1 MRNIYIFLIGMNI
14 SIEIQVSG
22 RKIFLKMPKN
32 KEDITFVKSIRYSR
46 WIQDHYLWEIPH
58 YPGNLEKLKSY
69 FGSRIKKLSID
80 ASIDTV
86 KSRQQRVPEN
96 ELLAI
101 VTPNK
106 RIKLIFGYIPQLAKF
121 IKTIPY
127 AKWDQSNKWWT
138 IPYSDRFLEEIK
150 FQASQNGLRIK
161 LEKEPRKSGISKV
174 SPKDLAFYKTAPDSY
189 RNKLLEL
196 RYSENT
202 IKTYIPL
209 FEEFINHFSMEDID
223 SLNEKH
229 VIEFSRYLVT
239 ERQVSSSYQNQAIN
253 SIKFYFEKVL
263 GGKRKL
269 YFVERPR
276 KEKTL
281 PVVCS
286 EVEIQKILNEVKN
299 IKHLAILSTIYSAGL
314 RVGELIDLPI
324 HAIDSKRMQIRIEG
338 AKGKKDR
345 YTILSKKLLNLLRVY
360 FRQYKPFYYLFEG
373 MGSTSDTPLRYT
385 SRSIQAIL
393 KKAVKKAGIKKNITV
408 HTLRHS
414 FATHL
419 LENGTDLRYIQTLL
433 GHGSSKTTEIYTH
446 VTTKGFNQ
454 IQSPL
459 DHLDI

>member
-1 MRNIYIFLIGMNI
+1 MDIV
-14 SIEIQVSG
+14 IEIHVSG

-32 KEDITFVKSIRYSR
+32 EEDITFVTGIRYSR
-46 WIQDHYLWEIPH
+46 WIKDQYLWEIPH
-58 YPGNLEKLKSY
+58 YPGNLEKLESY
-69 FGSRIKKLSID
+69 FGSRISKLTKNE
-80 ASIDTV
+80 SIDT
-86 KSRQQRVPEN
+86 KNTRHPRISKN

-106 RIKLIFGYIPQLAKF
+106 RIKLIFGYIPQLVKF

-127 AKWDQSNKWWT
+127 ARWDGSNKWWT
-138 IPYSDRFLEEIK
+138 IPFSERFLEEIK
-150 FQASQNGLRIK
+150 FQASQIGLVTK
-161 LEKEPRKSGISKV
+161 LEREPRKSGIAKV
-174 SPKDLAFYKTAPDSY
+174 SPKDMAFYKTAPDSY

-209 FEEFINHFSMEDID
+209 FEEFINHFPTEDLD
-223 SLNEKH
+223 SLNDRH
-229 VIEFSRYLVT
+229 VIEFSRFLVT
-239 ERQVSSSYQNQAIN
+239 DRQVSSSYQNQAIN

-286 EVEIQKILNEVKN
+286 EEEIQKILREVKN

-314 RVGELIDLPI
+314 RIGELIDLPI

-345 YTILSKKLLNLLRVY
+345 YTILSRKLLDLLRVY
-360 FRQYKPFYYLFEG
+360 FKQYKPFYYLFEG
-373 MGSTSDTPLRYT
+373 LESSSENPLKYTP
-385 SRSIQAIL
+385 RSIQAIL
-393 KKAVKKAGIKKNITV
+393 KKAVKQAGIKKNITI

-459 DHLDI
+459 DKLDI